1 MLVDLLGN
9 RLPRAAASRFP
20 DLLWRRPDGGRTLY
34 LTFDDGPCPDSTAA
48 TLDLLARYD
57 VRAAFF
63 LIGERA
69 RAYPHLVRAV
79 HAAGHTIGQHSD
91 THPNA
96 WDISSDALIG
106 EMERATATL
115 EDLTG
120 EAVRWMRPP
129 YGRFTRT
136 MRRWCREHDQPIVM
150 WDVMPGDFLPR
161 TAADDVMARVERLV
175 RPGSIIVLHEGN
187 HARTVTP
194 QALTRLLP
202 RLLDEGYRFGVL

>member
-9 RLPRAAASRFP
+9 WLPRAASPRFS

-48 TLDLLARYD
+48 TLELLDRYD

-63 LIGERA
+63 LIGQRA
-69 RAYPHLVRAV
+69 RAHPALVRDI
-79 HAAGHTIGQHSD
+79 HAAGHTVGQHSD
-91 THPNA
+91 THPNP
-96 WDISSDALIG
+96 WSVSDAAFTA

-129 YGRFTRT
+129 YGRFTRA
-136 MRRWCREHDQPIVM
+136 MRRWCRAHEQRIVM
-150 WDVMPGDFLPR
+150 WDVMPGDFLPK
-161 TAADDVMARVERLV
+161 TTSEDIVTRVERLV

-187 HARTVTP
+187 HALDVTP
-194 QALTRLLP
+194 AALAHLVP